1 MQYMSLQERAHK
13 LAPDLDP
20 RNDRPVGR
28 RGNGDKQSDEQ
39 AGAGGKERDAQ

>member
-1 MQYMSLQERAHK
+1 MSLQERAHK

-28 RGNGDKQSDEQ
+28 RGNGNDESAEQ
-39 AGAGGKERDAQ
+39 AGAGGKERDGQ